1 MATSGTA
8 GAAAAPSPPVR
19 DERVR
24 EVGLLRRLL
33 SRPELGAVGGA
44 IIAWIFF
51 AVDAGGEFISWD
63 ATATYME
70 VAAQLAIIAVPVAL
84 LMIAAEFDLS
94 VGSMVGAA
102 GILIALPVSE
112 YGTPLWLALLMAFGA
127 ALVVGTLNGWI
138 TVRTGLPSF
147 IVTLASLFIIR
158 GFTLVETRNITGR
171 TQVSGVKDDP
181 GAGGN
186 FFINLFGGHFHLFGT
201 DWAVSILWAIG
212 ITAVGTFVL
221 LRTRFGNWIFGAGG
235 DPESARN
242 VGVPVRRVKIILF
255 ICTALGATLL
265 AAIQVLDAGS
275 ADVLR
280 GTGKE
285 FEAIAAAVIGG
296 CLLTGGYGSAI
307 GGFFGALLF
316 GMVSQSIPLTG
327 ADSDWFQVFLGAM
340 VLAAVLV
347 NRFIR
352 QKSQEL

>member
-1 MATSGTA
+1 MEGAA

-24 EVGLLRRLL
+24 EVGILRRLL
-33 SRPELGAVGGA
+33 ARPELGAVGGA

-51 AVDAGGEFISWD
+51 AIDAGGEFVSWD
-63 ATATYME
+63 ATSTYLE
-70 VAAQLAIIAVPVAL
+70 VAAQLAIIAVPVSL
-84 LMIAAEFDLS
+84 LMIAGEFDLS
-94 VGSMVGAA
+94 VGSMIGAA
-102 GILIALPVSE
+102 GILIALPASE
-112 YGTPLWLALLMAFGA
+112 YGTPLWASLLLALGA
-127 ALVVGTLNGWI
+127 ALLIGVINGWV

-147 IVTLASLFIIR
+147 IVTLGSLYIIR
-158 GFTLVETRNITGR
+158 GLTLVETRNITGR

-181 GAGGN
+181 GAGAQ
-186 FFINLFGGHFHLFGT
+186 FFINILGGPFHLSGT
-201 DWAVSILWAIG
+201 AWPVSILWAIG
-212 ITAVGTFVL
+212 ITAVATFVL

-235 DPESARN
+235 DPDAARN

-255 ICTALGATLL
+255 ICTAMGATLL

-280 GTGKE
+280 GEQKE

-340 VLAAVLV
+340 VLGAVLV

-352 QKSQEL
+352 QKAQEL

>member
-8 GAAAAPSPPVR
+8 GAAAAPAPPAS

-24 EVGLLRRLL
+24 EVSLVRRLL
-33 SRPELGAVGGA
+33 TRPELGAVGGA
-44 IIAWIFF
+44 IIAWLFF
-51 AVDAGGEFISWD
+51 AIDAGNEFVTWD

-84 LMIAAEFDLS
+84 LMIAGEFDLS

-102 GILIALPVSE
+102 GILIALPISE
-112 YGTPLWLALLMAFGA
+112 YGTPLWQSLLLALAA
-127 ALVVGTLNGWI
+127 ALLVGTLNGWI

-147 IVTLASLFIIR
+147 IVTLASLFIVR
-158 GFTLVETRNITGR
+158 GLTLVQTRNITGR
-171 TQVSGVKDDP
+171 TQVSGFKQDA
-181 GAGGN
+181 GAGGD
-186 FFINLFGGHFHLFGT
+186 FFIHVFGGRFHLFGT

-212 ITAVGTFVL
+212 ITLVATFVL

-235 DPESARN
+235 DPEAARN

-352 QKSQEL
+352 QQAQEL

>member
-1 MATSGTA
+1 MATSE
-8 GAAAAPSPPVR
+8 AAAAPSPPVS

-24 EVGLLRRLL
+24 EVSLLRRLPARARL
-33 SRPELGAVGGA
+33 RAGGGA

-51 AVDAGGEFISWD
+51 AVDAGGEFVSWD
-63 ATATYME
+63 ATSTYLE
-70 VAAQLAIIAVPVAL
+70 VAAQLAIIAVPVSL
-84 LMIAAEFDLS
+84 LMIAGEFDLS
-94 VGSMVGAA
+94 VGSVIGAA
-102 GILIALPVSE
+102 GILIALPPSE
-112 YGTPLWLALLMAFGA
+112 YGTPLWASLLLALAF
-127 ALVVGTLNGWI
+127 ALLVGMLNGWV

-181 GAGGN
+181 GAAGN
-186 FFINLFGGHFHLFGT
+186 FFINILGVRFHLFGT
-201 DWAVSILWAIG
+201 DWPVSILWAIG
-212 ITAVGTFVL
+212 ITAVATFVL

-235 DPESARN
+235 DPEGAAN
-242 VGVPVRRVKIILF
+242 GGGPLKRVKIILF
-255 ICTALGATLL
+255 ICTAAGATLL

-280 GTGKE
+280 GTGQE

-352 QKSQEL
+352 QKAQEL